1 MTKNLKIVHSY
12 FEAVAK
18 GDFDTVGK
26 LVADNVVWHQPGK
39 GAQSGTYKGKDKV
52 FAHLENFMKWSG
64 GTFAVDKV
72 DYMTENG
79 DMVVAAVH
87 FKAEKDKKN
96 LSMKGIDLLR
106 IEDEKIKEVWLFS
119 EKIEDEDEFW
129 DAAAK

>member
-1 MTKNLKIVHSY
+1 
-12 FEAVAK
+12 
-18 GDFDTVGK
+18 
-26 LVADNVVWHQPGK
+26 
-39 GAQSGTYKGKDKV
+39 
-52 FAHLENFMKWSG
+52 
-64 GTFAVDKV
+64 
-72 DYMTENG
+72 MTENG